1 MMSSS
6 SYPTLTV
13 TVPLYNLLIDHI
25 EDHIGPETSADKEL
39 DHLDDND
46 INEEESQET
55 EKEQIDEWE
64 KLIKEASIKCR
75 TKLLQY
81 YNKTN
86 DSYLIAIILDPRLK
100 VQYFEDHKWEQELID
115 EIQVK

>member
-1 MMSSS
+1 MSSS

-13 TVPLYNLLIDHI
+13 TIPLYNLLIDHI
-25 EDHIGPETSADKEL
+25 EDHIGSETSDEEL
-39 DHLDDND
+39 DHLNDDD

-55 EKEQIDEWE
+55 EKEQIDEWK
-64 KLIKEASIKCR
+64 KLIKEASIKCHK
-75 TKLLQY
+75 KLLQY

-100 VQYFEDHKWEQELID
+100 VQYFEDHKWEQALID
-115 EIQVK
+115 EIQVIII

>member
-1 MMSSS
+1 MSSS
-6 SYPTLTV
+6 SYPTLTI

-25 EDHIGPETSADKEL
+25 EDHIGSETSDKEL
-39 DHLDDND
+39 DNDD
-46 INEEESQET
+46 ISEEESQENDN
-55 EKEQIDEWE
+55 ERDEWE

-100 VQYFEDHKWEQELID
+100 IQYFEDHKWEQELID

>member
-13 TVPLYNLLIDHI
+13 TIPLYNLLIDHI
-25 EDHIGPETSADKEL
+25 EDHIDSETSDKEL
-39 DHLDDND
+39 DDD
-46 INEEESQET
+46 ISEEESQET
-55 EKEQIDEWE
+55 DNEREQINEWE
-64 KLIKEASIKCR
+64 KLIKEASNKCR

-100 VQYFEDHKWEQELID
+100 IQYFEDHKWEQALID